1 MEGIIEQLLEGNF
14 VYENGSLD
22 FSCSK
27 LELSMLKDEV
37 YEGSFTIY
45 GKGES
50 PTRGK
55 IYSPDSRMH
64 CYTDTIMGDE
74 EVVGFSFDSTG
85 MQEGEVL
92 RGEIQVVSNQGE
104 YYLPYVVNVGYV
116 QVQSSLGHIRN
127 LFHFANLAKTNWDEA
142 ITIYYSDIFQR
153 IFIGNDKQYFS
164 LYKRLS
170 REKGNPQH
178 MEEFLI
184 AIHKKQKVDYV
195 IDEDSVEVNEPIGKV
210 ESSLTIVRNGWGYTR
225 LEVEV
230 EGDFLSAEKSLL
242 TDDDFLGNCCRLPI
256 YIEPEPA
263 HAGKN
268 FGKVILHNEYCHYE
282 IPVTLTMAVGKY
294 HNTSKKRSVKNNMLQ
309 IMEFYQAYRM
319 KKIGTST
326 WMRETEKLVEKMLM
340 LQEDDI
346 GIRLFEAQLL
356 ITAEKYNEAQWVLE
370 RVQQD
375 LEGREDEFPVLKA
388 YYLYLTTLINR
399 QESYVDEKTWE
410 VERIFSKYPEEWRI
424 AWLLLYL
431 SEEYGKSLGKKWLF
445 LEEQFKRG
453 CASPVIYIEAM
464 LLLQQSPM
472 ILMKLDD
479 FEVQVLNYAAKREV
493 LNRDIVEQVCFL
505 MGKVREYNPLLLN
518 VLIAG
523 YQISRDKEVLL
534 AICTILIKGNKI
546 GSKYFEWYK
555 LAIEQELRVTRLY
568 EYYMLSMDLEEEED
582 DIPKMVLMY
591 FSYHCE
597 LGPERN
603 AFLYSYIHKNME
615 RYPEIY
621 EIYRPQIEKFVTEQ
635 MSKGKITRDLAYL
648 YQNLFEGPLV
658 NEETA
663 SYMADLSFVNLITI
677 EQDHISKVIVCY
689 DKLKE
694 EYCYPVSNRTAY
706 VPIYAN
712 EYDILFGDNSGN
724 RYATTIQYT
733 TEKLLLTGKISK
745 LIAAHVKENTGYSFY
760 VSQNHKERLTISGEN
775 KIHFEFL
782 LQSPMLEEEYKKEII
797 VNMMQYCYEEGIA
810 DELDTLLDQAKE
822 YRMDGEERNQ
832 IIRYLIWRERY
843 DDAFWWLNQYGI
855 FGVDAKSLMRMCI
868 RKADEIDGQYS
879 EELLDAS
886 MRVFRLGKYN
896 ESILEYLVKYAQ
908 GMTKELRNIWNAAK
922 MFDVD
927 TYELSERILVQ
938 MLFSGEF
945 VGEKEEIFKSYISGG
960 AKREVETAYLEQSAY
975 EYFVKDRILDKFL
988 IDQIGKLYGRED
1000 ELHKVC
1006 RLAYIKYFAENKEL
1020 IAEENIELLKIFLD
1034 EFITYGLYLPCF
1046 KEFWDIT
1053 PSTHLLFDKV
1063 IIEYHANPNS
1073 RAVIHYVVEK
1083 GDDTDVEYC
1092 TEEMTE
1098 VFGGVYSKDFV
1109 LFFGESLQYYVVE
1122 ELDGKE
1128 LLTKSDTI
1136 QKSDIS
1142 QADFDY
1148 KFNLINDLVI
1158 SKTLQDYETVDELLS
1173 EYIRKNFLTEQL
1185 FTLV

>member
-1 MEGIIEQLLEGNF
+1 MKEIIEQLLEGNF
-14 VYENGSLD
+14 IYENGSLD

-27 LELSMLKDEV
+27 LELSVLKDEI

-45 GKGES
+45 GKGET

-55 IYSPDSRMH
+55 IFSPDSRMQ

-127 LFHFANLAKTNWDEA
+127 LFHFANLAKTNWEEA
-142 ITIYYSDIFQR
+142 ISIYYSDIFQR
-153 IFIGNDKQYFS
+153 IFIGNDKQYYS

-170 REKGNPQH
+170 QEKGNPQH

-195 IDEDSVEVNEPIGKV
+195 IDEDSIEVNEPIGRV
-210 ESSLTIVRNGWGYTR
+210 ENNLTIVRNGWGYTR

-230 EGDFLSAEKSLL
+230 YGEFLTTEKVVLS
-242 TDDDFLGNCCRLPI
+242 DDDFLGNCCRLPI
-256 YIEPEPA
+256 YVEPDLA

-268 FGKVILHNEYCHYE
+268 FGKVILRNEYCRYE
-282 IPVTLTMAVGKY
+282 IPVTLTLAAGKY
-294 HNTSKKRSVKNNMLQ
+294 HITSKKRNIKNSMLQ
-309 IMEFYQAYRM
+309 MMEFYQAYRM

-326 WMRETEKLVEKMLM
+326 WMKETEKLVEKMLM
-340 LQEDDI
+340 LQDDDM

-356 ITAEKYNEAQWVLE
+356 ITAEKFNEAQWVLE
-370 RVQQD
+370 RVWQK
-375 LEGREDEFPVLKA
+375 LEGQEEEFPGLTA

-399 QESYVDEKTWE
+399 QENYVDEKTWE
-410 VERIFSKYPEEWRI
+410 VEQIFARYPEEWRI

-445 LEEQFKRG
+445 LEEQFKKG
-453 CASPVIYIEAM
+453 CTSPVIYIEAM

-479 FEVQVLNYAAKREV
+479 FEVQVLNYAAKKEV

-518 VLIAG
+518 ILEEG
-523 YQISRDKEVLL
+523 YRLNKDKEVLL

-546 GSKYFEWYK
+546 GTGYYKWYK
-555 LAIEQELRVTRLY
+555 LAIEQELRITRLY
-568 EYYMLSMDLEEEED
+568 EYYMLSMDLEAGE

-597 LGPERN
+597 LGAERN
-603 AFLYSYIHKNME
+603 AFLYSYVHRNKE
-615 RYPEIY
+615 RFPEVY
-621 EIYRPQIEKFVTEQ
+621 ESYKPQMDKFITEQ
-635 MSKGKITRDLAYL
+635 IRKGKITRDLAYL
-648 YQNLFEGPLV
+648 YQNMFEGHMV

-663 SYMADLSFVNLITI
+663 SYMADLSFVNLISV
-677 EQDHISKVIVCY
+677 EQEHISKVIVCY

-694 EYCYPVSNRTAY
+694 EYCYPINNKKAY

-712 EYDILFGDNSGN
+712 EYDILFGDNKGN
-724 RYATTIQYT
+724 RYATTVQYT

-745 LIAAHVKENTGYSFY
+745 LIAEHVKENIGYSFY
-760 VSQNHKERLTISGEN
+760 VSQTYRERFNISAEN
-775 KIHFEFL
+775 KIHYEFL
-782 LQSPMLEEEYKKEII
+782 LQSPVVEEEFKKEII
-797 VNMMQYCYEEGIA
+797 VSLMKYAYEEGIA
-810 DELDTLLDQAKE
+810 DELDSLLNDAKA
-822 YRMDGEERNQ
+822 YRMDTEERNQ

-868 RKADEIDGQYS
+868 RKADDIDGQYS

-886 MRVFRLGKYN
+886 MRVFRMGKYN
-896 ESILEYLVKYAQ
+896 ESILEYLIKYAQ

-922 MFDVD
+922 MFDVN
-927 TYELSERILVQ
+927 TYELSERILIQ

-945 VGEKEEIFKSYISGG
+945 VGEKEEIFRSYIYGG
-960 AKREVETAYLEQSAY
+960 AKREVEIAYLEQSAY

-988 IDQIGKLYGRED
+988 IDQIGKLYGRE
-1000 ELHKVC
+1000 ENIHRVC

-1020 IAEENIELLKIFLD
+1020 ITEDNAKLLKVFLD
-1034 EFITYGLYLPCF
+1034 EFITYGIHLPCF
-1046 KEFWDIT
+1046 KEFWDIS

-1073 RAVIHYVVEK
+1073 RAVIHYVIEK
-1083 GDDTDVEYC
+1083 GDDTEAEYC

-1098 VFGGVYSKDFV
+1098 VFGGVYSKEFV

-1158 SKTLQDYETVDELLS
+1158 SRTLQDYETVDELLS